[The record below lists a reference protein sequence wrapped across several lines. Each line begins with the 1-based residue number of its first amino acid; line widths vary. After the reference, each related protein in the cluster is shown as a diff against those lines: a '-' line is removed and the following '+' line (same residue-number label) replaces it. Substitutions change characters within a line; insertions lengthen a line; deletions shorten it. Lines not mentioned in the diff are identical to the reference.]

1 MSPKKF
7 KPKLYYHCHCFH
19 MSQDGYDDGDHDH
32 DQDND
37 YEGEEEEDCITI
49 VTVSTRATINGC
61 VHIPGIILVLNHE
74 NYPDDNDN
82 DN

>member
-1 MSPKKF
+1 
-7 KPKLYYHCHCFH
+7 
-19 MSQDGYDDGDHDH
+19 MSQDGYDDGDHDD

-37 YEGEEEEDCITI
+37 YEGEEEEEEDCITI
-49 VTVSTRATINGC
+49 VTVSTRATVDGR
-61 VHIPGIILVLNHE
+61 VHIPCIVLVLNHE